1 MNAVTIVIG
10 SICILMIAYRLY
22 GTFMAVKVLKL
33 NDSQKTP
40 AHELEDGKDYVPT
53 NRWVTFGHHFA
64 AIAAAGPLVGPILA
78 AQFGYLPGLLWL
90 LIGAVIG
97 GAVHDAVVLF
107 ASMRQKGQSLSEVAK
122 KELGPVAGFCTGLA
136 MLFII
141 TITMAGLSM
150 VVLHA
155 LEKNP
160 WGTFAVG
167 ITIPIAM
174 GVGIY
179 HKKTGNLKAAS
190 TVGFILILIAV
201 FSGPYIQGT
210 ALGDFLTLDI
220 KTLSIILP
228 VYAFFAAA
236 LPVWLL
242 LAPRDYLSSFMKI
255 GVFIALIIGVFFVNP
270 AIPFPAVTEF
280 IHGGGPIL
288 AGPVWPFISITI
300 ACGAISGFHAFV
312 GSGTTP
318 KMLDRWSD
326 IKVVGFGAMLV
337 ECLVGIMALIAATAL
352 HPGDYFAI
360 NSTPE
365 VFKTLGMNVTAL
377 PQLSQEIGLNLEG
390 RTGGAV
396 TLAVGMTYIFT
407 EIPWFSHLSSYFFQF
422 VIMFEAVFILTAIDA
437 GTRVSRYLIQDF
449 FGEFYKP
456 LKRVDWLPGSIFASA
471 LACFMWGYLLFSGD
485 IGSVWALFGVSNQL
499 MASIG
504 LIIGATVIL
513 RIADKRSYMLTCL
526 IPLAYLYVT
535 VNYAGYW
542 MVKNVYLNEAAAG
555 YSILNATLSII
566 MLILGLIIMIAAI
579 QKWTQLWRTPQA
591 ELAAKA
597 NLSQNI

>member
-22 GTFMAVKVLKL
+22 GTFIALKVLKL
-33 NDSQKTP
+33 DDSKPTP
-40 AHELEDGKDYVPT
+40 AHKLEDGKDYVPT
-53 NRWVTFGHHFA
+53 NKWVAFGHHFA

-78 AQFGYLPGLLWL
+78 AQFGYLPSLLWL

-107 ASMRQKGQSLSEVAK
+107 ASMRKDGKSLSEVAK
-122 KELGPVAGFCTGLA
+122 EELGPVAGFCTGLA

-155 LEKNP
+155 LENNP

-174 GVGIY
+174 GVGLY
-179 HKKTGNLKAAS
+179 HKKTGNLKGA
-190 TVGFILILIAV
+190 TIVGFALIMAAILL
-201 FSGPYIQGT
+201 GPNIQGT
-210 ALGDFLTLDI
+210 ALGDLLTLEAS
-220 KTLSIILP
+220 TLAIILP
-228 VYAFFAAA
+228 IYAFFAAA

-242 LAPRDYLSSFMKI
+242 LAPRDYLSTFMKI
-255 GVFIALIIGVFFVNP
+255 GVFAALIIGVFVVNP
-270 AIPFPAVTEF
+270 EIQFPAFTDF
-280 IHGGGPIL
+280 INGGGPIV

-318 KMLDRWSD
+318 KMLNRWSD
-326 IKVVGFGAMLV
+326 IKSVGFGAMLV
-337 ECLVGIMALIAATAL
+337 ECVVAIMALIAAVSL
-352 HPGDYFAI
+352 QPGDYFAI
-360 NSTPE
+360 NSSPE
-365 VFKTLGMNVTAL
+365 VFQTLGMETVHLNE
-377 PQLSQEIGLNLEG
+377 LSEEIGINLEG

-407 EIPWFSHLSSYFFQF
+407 EIPFFDKLASFFFQF
-422 VIMFEAVFILTAIDA
+422 VIMFEAVFILTAIDS
-437 GTRVSRYLIQDF
+437 GTRVARYLIQDF

-456 LKRVDWLPGSIFASA
+456 LKRVDWLPGNIFASA
-471 LACFMWGYLLFSGD
+471 LACFIWGYLLYSGD
-485 IGSVWALFGVSNQL
+485 ISSIWALFGVSNQL

-504 LIIGATVIL
+504 LIIGATVVL
-513 RIADKRSYMLTCL
+513 KIADKRWYMWTCL
-526 IPLAYLYVT
+526 VPLAYLYVT
-535 VNYAGYW
+535 VNVAGYW
-542 MVKNVYLNEAAAG
+542 MVRNVYLNPDSAG
-555 YSILNATLSII
+555 FSILNGILSIT
-566 MLILGLIIMIAAI
+566 MLILGLIILVAALK
-579 QKWTQLWRTPQA
+579 KWRELWKIPQA
-591 ELAAKA
+591 ELLKRSA
-597 NLSQNI
+597 

>member
-22 GTFMAVKVLKL
+22 GTFIALQVLKL
-33 NDSQKTP
+33 DDSKPTP
-40 AHELEDGKDYVPT
+40 AHKLEDGKDYVPT
-53 NRWVTFGHHFA
+53 NKWVAFGHHFA

-78 AQFGYLPGLLWL
+78 AQFGYLPSLLWL

-107 ASMRQKGQSLSEVAK
+107 ASMRKDGKSLSEVAK
-122 KELGPVAGFCTGLA
+122 EELGPVAGFCTGLA

-155 LEKNP
+155 LENNP

-174 GVGIY
+174 GVGLY
-179 HKKTGNLKAAS
+179 HKKTGNLKGA
-190 TVGFILILIAV
+190 TIVGFALIMAAILL
-201 FSGPYIQGT
+201 GPNIQGT
-210 ALGDFLTLDI
+210 ALGDLLTLEAS
-220 KTLSIILP
+220 TLAIILP
-228 VYAFFAAA
+228 IYAFFAAA

-242 LAPRDYLSSFMKI
+242 LAPRDYLSTFMKI
-255 GVFIALIIGVFFVNP
+255 GVFAALIIGVFVVNP
-270 AIPFPAVTEF
+270 EIQFPAFTEF
-280 IHGGGPIL
+280 INGGGPIV

-318 KMLDRWSD
+318 KMLNRWSD
-326 IKVVGFGAMLV
+326 IKSVGFGAMLV
-337 ECLVGIMALIAATAL
+337 ECVVAIMALIAAVSL
-352 HPGDYFAI
+352 QPGDYFAI
-360 NSTPE
+360 NSSPE
-365 VFKTLGMNVTAL
+365 VFQTLGMETVHLNE
-377 PQLSQEIGLNLEG
+377 LSEEIGINLEG

-407 EIPWFSHLSSYFFQF
+407 EIPFFDKLASFFFQF
-422 VIMFEAVFILTAIDA
+422 VIMFEAVFILTAIDS
-437 GTRVSRYLIQDF
+437 GTRVARYLIQDF

-456 LKRVDWLPGSIFASA
+456 LKRVDWLPGNIFASA
-471 LACFMWGYLLFSGD
+471 LACFIWGYLLYSGD
-485 IGSVWALFGVSNQL
+485 ISSIWALFGVSNQL

-504 LIIGATVIL
+504 LIIGATVVL
-513 RIADKRSYMLTCL
+513 KIADKRWYMWTCL
-526 IPLAYLYVT
+526 VPLAYLYVT
-535 VNYAGYW
+535 VNVAGYW
-542 MVKNVYLNEAAAG
+542 MVRNVYLNPDSAG
-555 YSILNATLSII
+555 FSILNGILSIT
-566 MLILGLIIMIAAI
+566 MLILGLIILVAALK
-579 QKWTQLWRTPQA
+579 KWRELWKIPQA
-591 ELAAKA
+591 ELLKRTA
-597 NLSQNI
+597 

>member
-22 GTFMAVKVLKL
+22 GTFIALKVLKL
-33 NDSQKTP
+33 DDSKPTP
-40 AHELEDGKDYVPT
+40 AHKLEDGKDYVPT
-53 NRWVTFGHHFA
+53 NKWVAFGHHFA

-78 AQFGYLPGLLWL
+78 AQFGYLPSLLWL

-107 ASMRQKGQSLSEVAK
+107 ASMRKDGKSLSEVAK
-122 KELGPVAGFCTGLA
+122 EELGPVAGFCTGLA

-155 LEKNP
+155 LENNP

-174 GVGIY
+174 GVGLY
-179 HKKTGNLKAAS
+179 HKKTGNLKGA
-190 TVGFILILIAV
+190 TIVGFGLIMAAILL
-201 FSGPYIQGT
+201 GPNIQGT
-210 ALGDFLTLDI
+210 ALGDLLTLEAS
-220 KTLSIILP
+220 TLAIILP
-228 VYAFFAAA
+228 IYAFFAAA

-242 LAPRDYLSSFMKI
+242 LAPRDYLSTFMKI
-255 GVFIALIIGVFFVNP
+255 GVFAALIIGVFVVNP
-270 AIPFPAVTEF
+270 EIQFPAFTEF
-280 IHGGGPIL
+280 INGGGPIV

-318 KMLDRWSD
+318 KMLNRWSD
-326 IKVVGFGAMLV
+326 IKSVGFGAMLV
-337 ECLVGIMALIAATAL
+337 ECVVAIMALIAAVSL
-352 HPGDYFAI
+352 QPGDYFAI
-360 NSTPE
+360 NSSPE
-365 VFKTLGMNVTAL
+365 VFQTLGMETVHL
-377 PQLSQEIGLNLEG
+377 DELGEEIGINLEG

-407 EIPWFSHLSSYFFQF
+407 EIPFFDKLASFFFQF
-422 VIMFEAVFILTAIDA
+422 VIMFEAVFILTAIDS
-437 GTRVSRYLIQDF
+437 GTRVARYLIQDF

-456 LKRVDWLPGSIFASA
+456 LKRVDWLPGNIFASA
-471 LACFMWGYLLFSGD
+471 LACFIWGYLLYSGD
-485 IGSVWALFGVSNQL
+485 IGSIWALFGVSNQL

-504 LIIGATVIL
+504 LIIGATVVL
-513 RIADKRSYMLTCL
+513 KIADKRWYIWTCL
-526 IPLAYLYVT
+526 VPLAYLYVT
-535 VNYAGYW
+535 VNVAGYW
-542 MVKNVYLNEAAAG
+542 MVRNVYLNPDSAG
-555 YSILNATLSII
+555 FSILNGILSIT
-566 MLILGLIIMIAAI
+566 MLILGLIILVAALK
-579 QKWTQLWRTPQA
+579 KWRELWKIPQA
-591 ELAAKA
+591 ELLKRSA
-597 NLSQNI
+597 

>member
-22 GTFMAVKVLKL
+22 GTFIALKVLKL
-33 NDSQKTP
+33 DDSKPTP
-40 AHELEDGKDYVPT
+40 AHKLEDGKDYVPT
-53 NRWVTFGHHFA
+53 NKWVAFGHHFA

-78 AQFGYLPGLLWL
+78 AQFGYLPSLLWL

-107 ASMRQKGQSLSEVAK
+107 ASMRKDGKSLSEVAK
-122 KELGPVAGFCTGLA
+122 EELGPVAGFCTGLA

-155 LEKNP
+155 LENNP

-174 GVGIY
+174 GVGLY
-179 HKKTGNLKAAS
+179 HKKTGNLKGA
-190 TVGFILILIAV
+190 TIVGFGLIMAAILL
-201 FSGPYIQGT
+201 GPNIQGT
-210 ALGDFLTLDI
+210 ALGDLLTLEAS
-220 KTLSIILP
+220 TLAIILP
-228 VYAFFAAA
+228 IYAFFAAA

-242 LAPRDYLSSFMKI
+242 LAPRDYLSTFMKI
-255 GVFIALIIGVFFVNP
+255 GVFAALIIGVFVVNP
-270 AIPFPAVTEF
+270 EIQFPAFTEF
-280 IHGGGPIL
+280 INGGGPIV

-318 KMLDRWSD
+318 KMLNRWSD
-326 IKVVGFGAMLV
+326 IKSVGFGAMLV
-337 ECLVGIMALIAATAL
+337 ECVVAIMALIAAVSL
-352 HPGDYFAI
+352 QPGDYFAI
-360 NSTPE
+360 NSSPE
-365 VFKTLGMNVTAL
+365 VFQTLGMETVHL
-377 PQLSQEIGLNLEG
+377 DELSEEIGINLEG

-407 EIPWFSHLSSYFFQF
+407 EIPFFDKLASFFFQF
-422 VIMFEAVFILTAIDA
+422 VIMFEAVFILTAIDS
-437 GTRVSRYLIQDF
+437 GTRVARYLIQDF

-456 LKRVDWLPGSIFASA
+456 LKRVDWLPGNIFASA
-471 LACFMWGYLLFSGD
+471 LACFIWGYLLYSGD
-485 IGSVWALFGVSNQL
+485 IGSIWALFGVSNQL

-504 LIIGATVIL
+504 LIIGATVVL
-513 RIADKRSYMLTCL
+513 KIADKRWYIWTCL
-526 IPLAYLYVT
+526 VPLAYLYVT
-535 VNYAGYW
+535 VNVAGYW
-542 MVKNVYLNEAAAG
+542 MVRNVYLNPDSAG
-555 YSILNATLSII
+555 FSILNGILSIT
-566 MLILGLIIMIAAI
+566 MLILGLIILVAALK
-579 QKWTQLWRTPQA
+579 KWRELWKIPQA
-591 ELAAKA
+591 ELLKRSA
-597 NLSQNI
+597 

>member
-1 MNAVTIVIG
+1 MNAVSIVIG

-33 NDSQKTP
+33 DDSKPTP
-40 AHELEDGKDYVPT
+40 AHELNDGKDYVPT
-53 NRWVTFGHHFA
+53 NKWVTFGHHFA

-107 ASMRQKGQSLSEVAK
+107 ASMRKKGKSLSEVAK
-122 KELGPVAGFCTGLA
+122 EELGPVAGFCTGLA

-155 LEKNP
+155 LENNP
-160 WGTFAVG
+160 WGTFSVG

-174 GVGIY
+174 FVGLAY
-179 HKKTGNLKAAS
+179 KKTGNLKLTS
-190 TVGFILILIAV
+190 TIGFILVMVGV
-201 FSGPYIQGT
+201 FVGPSIQDT
-210 ALGDFLTLDI
+210 ALGDWLTLDT
-220 KTLSIILP
+220 KTLAIILP
-228 VYAFFAAA
+228 IYAFFAAA

-255 GVFIALIIGVFFVNP
+255 GVFIALIIGVFIINP
-270 AIPFPAVTEF
+270 TIEMPAFTKF
-280 IHGGGPIL
+280 TQGGGPVL
-288 AGPVWPFISITI
+288 GGPVWPFISITI

-337 ECLVGIMALIAATAL
+337 ECVVGIMALIAATAL
-352 HPGDYFAI
+352 QPADYFAI

-365 VFKTLGMNVTAL
+365 VFKTLGMNVVEL
-377 PQLSQEIGLNLEG
+377 PKLAKEIGIDLEG

-407 EIPWFSHLSSYFFQF
+407 GIPWFAKLSSYFFQF
-422 VIMFEAVFILTAIDA
+422 VIMFEAVFILTAIDS
-437 GTRVSRYLIQDF
+437 GTRVARYLIQDF

-456 LKRVDWLPGSIFASA
+456 LKKTDWLPGSILASA

-504 LIIGATVIL
+504 LIVGATVIL
-513 RIADKRSYMLTCL
+513 KIADKRRYMLTCL
-526 IPLAYLYVT
+526 VPLSYLFVT

-542 MVKNVYLNEAAAG
+542 MVKNVYLNTAATG
-555 YSILNATLSII
+555 YSVLNGILSII
-566 MLILGLIIMIAAI
+566 MLILGMVIMVSAI
-579 QKWTQLWRTPQA
+579 KKWISMWNSPRVQLESKVA
-591 ELAAKA
+591 
-597 NLSQNI
+597 